1 MTPARSAFT
10 LMELLVTM
18 LLIITILAFGVP
30 ALFSSERKAGVSD
43 GIRNLV
49 NLHERAMKYQRLA
62 AVTGVS
68 LNYTVVISGTNAD
81 LRVSGT
87 SILTVPINGD
97 GVVASVTINSGLSG
111 STITYDSKS
120 GFPSNLTSSPAI
132 ISFKTTNGKYT
143 RLLKI
148 YPLGFTEDV
157 Q

>member
-49 NLHERAMKYQRLA
+49 NLHERAMKWQRLA
-62 AVTGVS
+62 AATGSGLVYQVTINSGSRTASVTNSTLTNVS
-68 LNYTVVISGTNAD
+68 ID
-81 LRVSGT
+81 
-87 SILTVPINGD
+87 GD
-97 GVVASVTINSGLSG
+97 GVVA
-111 STITYDSKS
+111 TITGAPGTISYNTST
-120 GFPSNLTSSPAI
+120 GFPSIASPLSI
-132 ISFKTTNGKYT
+132 VFKTTNSKYSRT
-143 RLLKI
+143 LKI